1 MNRHTPNPGLTL
13 AISNPAILMHGCT
26 PYHRFTRQGGSLG
39 GQQCD
44 WHLQDRA
51 QRIHPLHCEIRWRE
65 DGFCVID
72 HSGQTYLNDNDLSL
86 PPGIAVRLNNEDQLQ
101 IGDYRIVAHVGEN
114 DAHVGKRDWA
124 EQALST
130 LMNGEQCPL
139 QGLIRPV
146 PDRPAEFTDSSDH
159 DPLTALEA
167 ATQRAQGS
175 WLFGDLFAP
184 SKGSK

>member
-26 PYHRFTRQGGSLG
+26 AYHRFTRQGGSLG

-44 WHLQDRA
+44 WHLQDRD
-51 QRIHPLHCEIRWRE
+51 QRIHPRHCEVRWRE

-72 HSGQTYLNDNDLSL
+72 HSGQTYLNGNDLSL

-101 IGDYRIVAHVGEN
+101 IGNYRIIAYVGEN
-114 DAHVGKRDWA
+114 DAHLGKRDRA
-124 EQALST
+124 EQALGI

-139 QGLIRPV
+139 QDLLRAL
-146 PDRPAEFTDSSDH
+146 PDRPATFTDFSDR

-167 ATQRAQGS
+167 AIHRSQGTA
-175 WLFGDLFAP
+175 LFGDLFAP
-184 SKGSK
+184 AKGSK